1 MASISAI
8 TAYDAAG
15 HATAG
20 AVVRRPMGLQR
31 AVITRRVLLGDCTT
45 LRDNAR
51 AVFSRAYWQRPA
63 CVVPLGAAR
72 RRGPSAADLAVDVS
86 RRLLGQLGP
95 VVHGDVGA
103 VIYCHDAPDE
113 KMSESTVG
121 RLQHEL
127 GLRAANPFAVSQAH
141 HTALWIALDMALG
154 LVDGPEQAR
163 HVLLVA
169 SDKLVFAGPG
179 ADARRLVFGDVAAA
193 ALVSR
198 DEDQGWAVEQVLLR
212 HFGTPCDALAA
223 WPGEEIDR
231 FAAYAGSVVRQ
242 ALDDAGLSVADV
254 HAVLTTTPD
263 AAFAARVQ
271 LGAGFPVSTSDTASR
286 LAQAGS
292 ADLLSTLAAVEAS
305 VPTGRHV
312 MAWSAGNNGEVACCV
327 LKKL

>member
-8 TAYDAAG
+8 AVHDSLLAAAAG
-15 HATAG
+15 AA
-20 AVVRRPMGLQR
+20 ARRPMGLQR

-51 AVFSRAYWQRPA
+51 AMFSRRYWQRPA

-86 RRLLGQLGP
+86 RRLLGGMTTA
-95 VVHGDVGA
+95 VHGGVGA

-127 GLRAANPFAVSQAH
+127 GLRSANPFAVSQAH

-169 SDKLVFAGPG
+169 SDKLVFGGPG

-198 DEDQGWAVEQVLLR
+198 GEDQGWAVEQVLLR
-212 HFGTPCDALAA
+212 HFSTPCDALAV
-223 WPGEEIDR
+223 WPTEEIER
-231 FAAYAGSVVRQ
+231 FAAYGAGVMRQ
-242 ALDDAGLSVADV
+242 ALGDARLRAADV

-263 AAFAARVQ
+263 TAFATRVQ
-271 LGAGFPVSTSDTASR
+271 LGAGFPVSTDGAASR
-286 LAQAGS
+286 QPQAGS
-292 ADLLSTLAAVEAS
+292 ADLLSALSAVEAS
-305 VPTGRHV
+305 VPKGGRV
-312 MAWSAGNNGEVACCV
+312 MAWSAGNNGEFACCV